1 MQVRRHGGSDVTL
14 GQVPRGSVAWGRR
27 QDFASQRGRDGSRL
41 RQHGRRPRRAPR
53 WSMLGRSVPETGRSI
68 GRRRSPPES
77 NVQQCHRGKEQ
88 CQSPAIEEPRHE
100 PPSTASAAPP
110 FHDQAPPRSSTGR
123 TRRCWPAHRGGQAPV
138 GRTRAACVVA
148 ARASQG
154 VCPAR
159 NRRDT
164 RTRAPHAASNRERC
178 VRPSH
183 SLGKRATHRDSSPRC
198 IGHGD
203 LEKRSTPNR
212 RARRIARA

>member
-53 WSMLGRSVPETGRSI
+53 WSMLGRSVRETGRSV

-110 FHDQAPPRSSTGR
+110 FTTKRLLARRPDEHDVAGRHIAEVKPQSVEHVPHVWLQPVRPRGFALPGIVEIRGPGR
-123 TRRCWPAHRGGQAPV
+123 
-138 GRTRAACVVA
+138 RTPLPIVNAACD
-148 ARASQG
+148 RL
-154 VCPAR
+154 
-159 NRRDT
+159 T
-164 RTRAPHAASNRERC
+164 RLGIG
-178 VRPSH
+178 RPT
-183 SLGKRATHRDSSPRC
+183 GIQAQDV
-198 IGHGD
+198 
-203 LEKRSTPNR
+203 
-212 RARRIARA
+212 